1 MKRLFL
7 LITATAVLILVSSD
21 ILAQR
26 FHKSEYAGRRERLM
40 AQHNDGL
47 IIVMGAAARTDYYR
61 FFQNNNFMYLT
72 GVAVPDAFLV
82 IDPMKRES
90 ILFANLTEFIVR
102 DCGEPVELATNPVG
116 YTGLTDV
123 RKPDQFAPY
132 LEEKFKTVKKFY
144 TCFLPEELPRECSN
158 EKLRTLNRI
167 MVNNEWDGR
176 PTREM
181 QFVENLRQRFAGV
194 VVDDCSNAIHELR
207 VIKTPAEIELLREAG
222 RIGVQAHLELMKA
235 TRPGVTERELAAL
248 FEYTCRRLGAQELAY
263 STIICTDLNH
273 TNVHYHIYDR
283 TLADGDFLV
292 VDAGPDLGYY
302 DIDITISFPA
312 NGKFTPRQREI
323 YEASLA
329 IHETSLKVF
338 RPGIDRV
345 QAEVE
350 IAEIL
355 TKQGFDMNSPL
366 MKALRAG
373 FGHYVGMAVHDVGG
387 SPKVL
392 RPGMVI
398 ANEPYTFF
406 ADENLG
412 VRVENTILITETGCE
427 NLTPGLPRTVAEIEA
442 FMKNR

>member
-1 MKRLFL
+1 MKRITLFL
-7 LITATAVLILVSSD
+7 VTSVVLILVSAETFS
-21 ILAQR
+21 QR
-26 FHKSEYAGRRERLM
+26 FDKTEYAGRREKLM

-47 IIVMGAAARTDYYR
+47 IIVMGATARTDYYR

-82 IDPMKRES
+82 IDPLKNES

-102 DCGEPVELATNPVG
+102 DCGEPVELATDPVG
-116 YTGLTDV
+116 HTGLTDV
-123 RKPDQFAPY
+123 RKPDQFAGY
-132 LEEKFKTVKKFY
+132 LEERFKTVKKFY

-158 EKLRTLNRI
+158 EKLRTLNKTT
-167 MVNNEWDGR
+167 VNNEWDGR

-181 QFVENLRQRFAGV
+181 QFAENLRQRFPGV
-194 VVDDCSNAIHELR
+194 VVEDCSNAIHELR

-222 RIGVQAHLELMKA
+222 KIGVQAHLELMRA

-248 FEYTCRRLGAQELAY
+248 FEYTCRRLGAQDLAY
-263 STIICTDLNH
+263 NTIICTDINH

-283 TLADGDFLV
+283 TLVDGDFLV

-323 YEASLA
+323 YEAALA

-345 QAEVE
+345 QAEAE

-355 TKQGFDMNSPL
+355 TKQGFDMNSSL

-392 RPGMVI
+392 KPGMVI
-398 ANEPYTFF
+398 ANEPYTYF
-406 ADENLG
+406 ADEKLG

>member
-123 RKPDQFAPY
+123 RKPDQLAPY

-181 QFVENLRQRFAGV
+181 QFVENLRQRFIGV
-194 VVDDCSNAIHELR
+194 VVEDCSN
-207 VIKTPAEIELLREAG
+207 
-222 RIGVQAHLELMKA
+222 
-235 TRPGVTERELAAL
+235 
-248 FEYTCRRLGAQELAY
+248 
-263 STIICTDLNH
+263 
-273 TNVHYHIYDR
+273 
-283 TLADGDFLV
+283 
-292 VDAGPDLGYY
+292 
-302 DIDITISFPA
+302 
-312 NGKFTPRQREI
+312 
-323 YEASLA
+323 A

-345 QAEVE
+345 QAEAE